1 MPIEPIECRAADGV
15 LLRGEELR
23 QGSSWVVLLHDE
35 GDDLDCWQ
43 AVRTVLAARGWSI
56 VALDL
61 RGHGG
66 SDGEWGRGSATLD
79 AAAALGRAAAAGPT
93 HVALVAA
100 GVTGVLVLEAIEQDA
115 IDPALRPDALVLV
128 SPRAAD
134 ADLAS
139 LRGEGIATL
148 VLYGQRAPHTA
159 DAEQLRS
166 ASIGWTLG
174 VGVPSEQTGDR
185 LLRGPESA
193 VVSDQILSFLAEQ
206 RLVGARPVPPA

>member
-15 LLRGEELR
+15 LLRGEEVR

-43 AVRTVLAARGWSI
+43 AVRHVLAARGWSI

-66 SDGEWGRGSATLD
+66 SDGDWERASATLD
-79 AAAALGRAAAAGPT
+79 AAVALGRAAAADPD

-115 IDPALRPDALVLV
+115 LDAALRPDALVLV
-128 SPRAAD
+128 SPRAAS

-148 VLYGQRAPHTA
+148 VLYGQRAAHAA
-159 DAEQLRS
+159 DAERLRR

-174 VGVPSEQTGDR
+174 VGVPSERTGDG
-185 LLRGPESA
+185 LLRGSESA

-206 RLVGARPVPPA
+206 RLVGARSDPPS

>member
-15 LLRGEELR
+15 ILRGEELR
-23 QGSSWVVLLHDE
+23 QEASWAVLLHDE

-43 AVRTVLAARGWSI
+43 ALRSVLAARGWSI

-66 SDGEWGRGSATLD
+66 SDGEWERGSATLD

-128 SPRAAD
+128 SPRSAD
-134 ADLAS
+134 AELAS

-148 VLYGQRAPHTA
+148 VLYGQRAPDAA

-174 VGVPSEQTGDR
+174 VGVPSEQAGDA
-185 LLRGPESA
+185 LLRGPEAA
-193 VVSDQILSFLAEQ
+193 VVSDQILSFLTEQ
-206 RLVGARPVPPA
+206 RLVGARPAAPP

>member
-43 AVRTVLAARGWSI
+43 AVRTVLVARGWSI

-66 SDGEWGRGSATLD
+66 SDGDWGRDSATLD
-79 AAAALGRAAAAGPT
+79 AAVALGRAAAARPA

-100 GVTGVLVLEAIEQDA
+100 GVTGVLVLAAMEQDA

-148 VLYGQRAPHTA
+148 VVYGQRAPDAA

-174 VGVPSEQTGDR
+174 VGVPSEQSGDG
-185 LLRGPESA
+185 LLRGPEAA

-206 RLVGARPVPPA
+206 RLVGVRPVPPA

>member
-1 MPIEPIECRAADGV
+1 MPIAPIECRAADGA

-35 GDDLDCWQ
+35 GEDLDCWQ
-43 AVRTVLAARGWSI
+43 AVRAVLAMRGWSI

-66 SDGEWGRGSATLD
+66 SDGAWGRDSAALD
-79 AAAALGRAAAAGPT
+79 AAAALGRAAAADPT

-100 GVTGVLVLEAIEQDA
+100 GVTGVLVLEALERDA

-128 SPRAAD
+128 SPRAA
-134 ADLAS
+134 AAELAT

-159 DAEQLRS
+159 DADELRR
-166 ASIGWTLG
+166 ASIGWTLA
-174 VGVPSEQTGDR
+174 VGVPSDQTGDR

-193 VVSDQILSFLAEQ
+193 VVSDQILSFLTEQ
-206 RLVGARPVPPA
+206 RLVGARPSRPA

>member
-23 QGSSWVVLLHDE
+23 QRSSWVVLLHDE

-43 AVRTVLAARGWSI
+43 AVRAVLAARGWSI
-56 VALDL
+56 VTLDL

-66 SDGEWGRGSATLD
+66 SDGEWRRSSAALD
-79 AAAALGRAAAAGPT
+79 AAAALGRAAATGPT

-128 SPRAAD
+128 SPRAAG
-134 ADLAS
+134 AELAS

-148 VLYGQRAPHTA
+148 VLYGQRAPHAA

-174 VGVPSEQTGDR
+174 VGVPSEQIGDE

-206 RLVGARPVPPA
+206 RLVGARQAPPA